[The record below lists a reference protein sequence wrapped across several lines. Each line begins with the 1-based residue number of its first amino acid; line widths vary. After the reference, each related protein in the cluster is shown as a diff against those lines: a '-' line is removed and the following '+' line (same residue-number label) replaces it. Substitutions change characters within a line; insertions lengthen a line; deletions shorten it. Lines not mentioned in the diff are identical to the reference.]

1 MREII
6 LFLLFFGF
14 SAQAKSQQAEDSIK
28 AVVHG
33 LFNAMKAA
41 DSAKIISLFS
51 ENAVLQTVG
60 RYNEGLTIVKD
71 EQVSNFGAS
80 VAAAKPGDLDE
91 WATIEVLKID
101 GDLAMVWTPYNFYYK
116 GHFLHCGVNSF
127 QLVRLGGQ
135 WKIQYLIDTRR
146 KAPCKPL

>member
-1 MREII
+1 MRGTI
-6 LFLLFFGF
+6 LLLLVFWF
-14 SAQAKSQQAEDSIK
+14 SAPAKSQPAEDSIRT
-28 AVVHG
+28 VVKN

-41 DSAKIISLFS
+41 DSAKIVYLFS

-60 RYNEGLTIVKD
+60 KNSEGLTVVKN
-71 EQVSNFGAS
+71 EHVAKFGAS
-80 VAAAKPGDLDE
+80 VTAAKPGDLDE
-91 WATIEVLKID
+91 RATIEALKID

-116 GHFLHCGVNSF
+116 GQFLHCGVNSF

-146 KAPCKPL
+146 KAPCMP